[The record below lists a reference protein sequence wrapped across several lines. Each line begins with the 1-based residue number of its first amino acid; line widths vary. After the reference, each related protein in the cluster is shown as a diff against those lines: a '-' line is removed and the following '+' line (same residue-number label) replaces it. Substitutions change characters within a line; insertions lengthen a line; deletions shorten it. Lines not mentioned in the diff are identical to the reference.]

1 MVKYIINRLLLLIP
15 VLIGVTFIVFLIMAL
30 RPGNPAEIILGE
42 GATHEAVA
50 QLSKE
55 MGLDQPLLIRYI
67 NYMLNF
73 MRGSLGVSYKNELD
87 VMSQIMDKFPNT
99 LILALSSVAVSIVIG
114 LPAGIISAKKQ
125 YSWIDNLSMGLA
137 LIGISM
143 PVFWLGLT
151 LVMIFSLKLG
161 WLPSFSMGQGG
172 VELLKTLILPSL
184 TLGMSSAAT
193 IARMTRASM
202 LEVIKQDYVVLAKA
216 KGISSRALTYRHML
230 KNALIPII
238 TVVGL
243 QFGHLLGGSV
253 ITETVFSWPGVGR
266 MIVDSIKMQDMPMVL
281 GGVIFLSVMFSIVNL
296 IVDILYA
303 FVDPR
308 IRYS

>member
-1 MVKYIINRLLLLIP
+1 
-15 VLIGVTFIVFLIMAL
+15 
-30 RPGNPAEIILGE
+30 
-42 GATHEAVA
+42 
-50 QLSKE
+50 
-55 MGLDQPLLIRYI
+55 
-67 NYMLNF
+67 
-73 MRGSLGVSYKNELD
+73 
-87 VMSQIMDKFPNT
+87 
-99 LILALSSVAVSIVIG
+99 
-114 LPAGIISAKKQ
+114 
-125 YSWIDNLSMGLA
+125 MGLA

-161 WLPSFSMGQGG
+161 WLPSFSMGKGG

-216 KGISSRALTYRHML
+216 KGISSTALTYRHML

-281 GGVIFLSVMFSIVNL
+281 GGRHLPFHYVFHREFDRGHPLCICGS
-296 IVDILYA
+296 
-303 FVDPR
+303 
-308 IRYS
+308 